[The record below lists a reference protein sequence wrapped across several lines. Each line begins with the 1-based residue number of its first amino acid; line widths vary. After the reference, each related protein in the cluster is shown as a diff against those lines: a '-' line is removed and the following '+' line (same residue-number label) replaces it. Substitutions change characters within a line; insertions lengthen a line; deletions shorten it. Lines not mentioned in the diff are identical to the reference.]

1 MSYYRTQLEHFLSN
15 YSVKADRVYDVGGIQ
30 KPVKDRTKS
39 WNVTNYEILDI
50 PEYDLNV
57 LQPLKAQADL
67 IFCLEVFEYL
77 IVPTTAMTNIYNLLK
92 PNGTAIVSFP
102 LVYPL
107 HNEVEFDSLRYTI
120 TGVRRLADYS
130 NLNVKEIHYR
140 KAKSGTLVKYYQ
152 EDGMKMAKHYN
163 HDITGY
169 IAEITKK

>member
-1 MSYYRTQLEHFLSN
+1 MSYYRTQLETFLSG
-15 YSVKADRVYDVGGIQ
+15 YSVNADTVYDVGGIQ
-30 KPVKDRTKS
+30 KPVKGRTKS
-39 WNVTNYEILDI
+39 WNVKNYEVLDI

-57 LQPLKAQADL
+57 LQPLKPQADL

-77 IVPTTAMTNIYNLLK
+77 IVPTMAMTNIYNLLK
-92 PNGTAIVSFP
+92 STGKAIVSFP

-120 TGVRRLADYS
+120 SGIRRIAEYS
-130 NLNVKEIHYR
+130 NLKVKEIHYR
-140 KAKSGTLVKYYQ
+140 KAKSGTLVRYYQ

-169 IAEITKK
+169 IVEITK